1 MTGEPRRGA
10 VDTKDGDG
18 GALLGLDV
26 AETAVFRAVFADLAA
41 PLGLDGSGIVDRLSA
56 GATLGEALDLPAG
69 LGEVLYGRAHHLF
82 TAGRL
87 DRAEPLFRTLCI
99 IDGRTAD
106 HWVGYALCLRRRGE
120 EGEAALSLATAAA
133 LRPDWAVPQFHAA
146 QSALAQDRWTAA
158 GAHLDAFQS
167 KIDAS
172 VPVGMR
178 REAAR
183 QRQALELRSAGAAA
197 P

>member
-1 MTGEPRRGA
+1 MTGEPRRDA
-10 VDTKDGDG
+10 VETARDG
-18 GALLGLDV
+18 GTTLLGLDA
-26 AETAVFRAVFADLAA
+26 AETAVFRAVFEDLAA

-82 TAGRL
+82 TAGRH
-87 DRAEPLFRTLCI
+87 DRAEPLFRALCI
-99 IDGRTAD
+99 IDGRSAD
-106 HWVGYALCLRRRGE
+106 HWVGYALCLRQRGE
-120 EGEAALSLATAAA
+120 EGEAALALATAAA

-158 GAHLDAFQS
+158 GAHLDAFHS
-167 KIDAS
+167 RIDAT
-172 VPVGMR
+172 VPAGMC

-183 QRQALELRSAGAAA
+183 QRQALDLRASGRLA